1 MHRTLDRERGHTS
14 LNTFQ
19 SRYGM
24 ERLPGPAGQNM
35 MPDAHG
41 RGTLLGTHMLKV
53 CSSIAPE
60 RPSLRFITW
69 ASTPPHPTGLPE
81 ARAGF
86 TRRRAP
92 TRALPR

>member
-1 MHRTLDRERGHTS
+1 
-14 LNTFQ
+14 
-19 SRYGM
+19 M

-60 RPSLRFITW
+60 RPSLR
-69 ASTPPHPTGLPE
+69 
-81 ARAGF
+81 
-86 TRRRAP
+86 
-92 TRALPR
+92 